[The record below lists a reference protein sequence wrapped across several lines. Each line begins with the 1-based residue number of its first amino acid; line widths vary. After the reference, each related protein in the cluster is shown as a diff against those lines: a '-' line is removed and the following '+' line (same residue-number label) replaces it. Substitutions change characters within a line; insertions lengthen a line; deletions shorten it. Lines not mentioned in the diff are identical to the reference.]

1 MNAMVYTQYGTPD
14 VLQLQEVAQPT
25 PKDDE
30 VLIQVHAAAHNS
42 WDLDLLRGD
51 WINRLIYGGWRQPK
65 LPILGCDVAGVVE
78 SVGRTVTRWRPGDA
92 VFGDISSC
100 GWGALAAFV
109 CARESALTLKPAG
122 MTFAQAAAIPQAGV
136 LALQSL
142 CDLRPIQPGQTVLIN
157 GAGGGVGT
165 FAIQL
170 AKAFGAEVT
179 GVDSTPKLERM
190 RSLGADHVLDY
201 TQTDFTRTGQSYD
214 RIVDV
219 MARRTLTDYQ
229 RALQPGGLFVM
240 VGGSMSLVLQTVL
253 LGSWLAKR
261 EQKQLAVLI
270 HQPNKGMASLLDLFA
285 AGKVVPVIDHCY
297 PLAETA
303 AAFQRLR
310 AGDAYGK
317 VVIIIAGDSKQSGF

>member
-1 MNAMVYTQYGTPD
+1 MKAMVYTQYGTPD
-14 VLQLQEVAQPT
+14 VLHLQEVAQPT
-25 PKDDE
+25 PKADE
-30 VLIQVHAAAHNS
+30 VLIRVHAASLNS
-42 WDLDLLRGD
+42 WDLDRLHGD
-51 WINRLIYGGWRQPK
+51 WINRLIAGGLQRPK

-78 SVGRTVTRWRPGDA
+78 TVGRNVTRWRPGDA
-92 VFGDISSC
+92 VFGDISAG
-100 GWGALAAFV
+100 GWGALAEYV

-122 MTFAQAAAIPQAGV
+122 MTFAQAAALPQAGL

-142 CDLRPIQPGQTVLIN
+142 CDRRPLQPGQTVLIN

-179 GVDSTPKLERM
+179 GVDSTPKLDRM

-201 TQTDFTRTGQSYD
+201 TQTDFTRTGQHYD
-214 RIVDV
+214 LIVDV
-219 MARRTLTDYQ
+219 MARRALADYQ

-240 VGGSMSLVLQTVL
+240 IGGSMTLVLQTML

-261 EQKQLAVLI
+261 ARKHLAVLV

-310 AGDAYGK
+310 AGDAFGK
-317 VVIIIAGDSKQSGF
+317 VVITAIE

>member
-1 MNAMVYTQYGTPD
+1 MQAIVYTHYGTPD
-14 VLQLQEVAQPT
+14 VLHLQDVAKPT

-30 VLIQVHAAAHNS
+30 VLIRVHAASLNS

-51 WINRLIYGGWRQPK
+51 WVNRLISGGLQRPK

-78 SVGRTVTRWRPGDA
+78 TVGRTVTRWRPGDA
-92 VFGDISSC
+92 IFGDISAC
-100 GWGALAAFV
+100 GWGALAEYV
-109 CARESALTLKPAG
+109 CAHESALTLKPAG
-122 MTFAQAAAIPQAGV
+122 MTFAQAAALPQAGV

-142 CDLRPIQPGQTVLIN
+142 CDLSPLQPGQTVLIN

-179 GVDSTPKLERM
+179 GVDSTSKLARM
-190 RSLGADHVLDY
+190 RSLGADYVLDY
-201 TQTDFTRTGQSYD
+201 TQTDFTRTGQHYD

-219 MARRTLTDYQ
+219 MARRALADYQ

-240 VGGSMSLVLQTVL
+240 IGGSMALVLQTML
-253 LGSWLAKR
+253 LGSRLAKR
-261 EQKQLAVLI
+261 EQKHLAVLV

-310 AGDAYGK
+310 AGDVLGK
-317 VVIIIAGDSKQSGF
+317 VVITVV

>member
-1 MNAMVYTQYGTPD
+1 MQAIVYTAYGTPD
-14 VLQLQEVAQPT
+14 VLHLQEVAQPT

-30 VLIQVHAAAHNS
+30 VLIRVHAASLNS

-51 WINRLIYGGWRQPK
+51 WVNRLISGGLQRPK

-78 SVGRTVTRWRPGDA
+78 AVGRTVTRWQPGDA
-92 VFGDISSC
+92 VFGDISAC
-100 GWGALAAFV
+100 GWGALAEYV

-122 MTFAQAAAIPQAGV
+122 MTFAQAAALPQAGV
-136 LALQSL
+136 LALQGL
-142 CDLRPIQPGQTVLIN
+142 CDLRPLPPGQTVLIN

-201 TQTDFTRTGQSYD
+201 TQTDFTRTGQHYD

-219 MARRTLTDYQ
+219 MAWRALADYQ

-240 VGGSMSLVLQTVL
+240 IGGSMALVLQTVL
-253 LGSWLAKR
+253 MGSWLAKR
-261 EQKQLAVLI
+261 QQKQLAVLA
-270 HQPNKGMASLLDLFA
+270 HQPNKGMASLLELFA

-303 AAFQRLR
+303 AAFRCLH
-310 AGDAYGK
+310 AGDAFGK
-317 VVIIIAGDSKQSGF
+317 VVITAIE

>member
-1 MNAMVYTQYGTPD
+1 MKAIVYTQYGTPD
-14 VLQLQEVAQPT
+14 VLRLQEVAKPT

-30 VLIQVHAAAHNS
+30 VLIHVHAASLNS

-51 WINRLIYGGWRQPK
+51 WLNRLISGGLRQPK
-65 LPILGCDVAGVVE
+65 LQILGCDVAGVIE
-78 SVGRTVTRWRPGDA
+78 AVGRNVTRWQPGDA
-92 VFGDISSC
+92 VFGDISAC
-100 GWGALAAFV
+100 GWGALAEYV
-109 CARESALTLKPAG
+109 CAHESALTLKPPA
-122 MTFAQAAAIPQAGV
+122 MSFVQAAAIPQAGV

-142 CDLRPIQPGQTVLIN
+142 CDQRPVQPGQKVLIN

-165 FAIQL
+165 FAIQM

-179 GVDSTPKLERM
+179 GVDSTSKLELM

-201 TQTDFTRTGQSYD
+201 TKTDFTRTGQHYD

-219 MARRTLTDYQ
+219 VARRALAAYQ

-240 VGGSMSLVLQTVL
+240 IGGSMALVLQTVI

-261 EQKQLAVLI
+261 EQKQLAVLA
-270 HQPNKGMASLLDLFA
+270 HQPNKGMTTLLDFFA

-297 PLAETA
+297 PLTETSE
-303 AAFQRLR
+303 AFRRLHVGN
-310 AGDAYGK
+310 AFGK
-317 VVIIIAGDSKQSGF
+317 VVITAIE

>member
-1 MNAMVYTQYGTPD
+1 MKAMVYTQYGTPD
-14 VLQLQEVAQPT
+14 VLHLQEVAQPT

-30 VLIQVHAAAHNS
+30 VLIRVHAASLNS

-51 WINRLIYGGWRQPK
+51 WINRLISGGFRQPK

-78 SVGRTVTRWRPGDA
+78 TIGRTVTRWRPGDV
-92 VFGDISSC
+92 VFGDISAC
-100 GWGALAAFV
+100 GWGALAEYV
-109 CARESALTLKPAG
+109 CAHESALTLKPVG
-122 MTFAQAAAIPQAGV
+122 LTFAQAAALPQAGV

-142 CDLRPIQPGQTVLIN
+142 CDLHPVQPGQTVLIN

-179 GVDSTPKLERM
+179 GVDSTSKLERM

-201 TQTDFTRTGQSYD
+201 TQTDFTRIGQRYD

-219 MARRTLTDYQ
+219 MARRALADYQ

-240 VGGSMSLVLQTVL
+240 IGGSMTLVLQTMLV
-253 LGSWLAKR
+253 GSWLAKR
-261 EQKQLAVLI
+261 EQKQLAVLV
-270 HQPNKGMASLLDLFA
+270 HQPNKGMAALLDLFT
-285 AGKVVPVIDHCY
+285 AGKVMPVIDYCY

-303 AAFQRLR
+303 EAFRRLR
-310 AGDAYGK
+310 AGDVCGK
-317 VVIIIAGDSKQSGF
+317 VVITVAA

>member
-1 MNAMVYTQYGTPD
+1 MQAIVYTHYGTPD
-14 VLQLQEVAQPT
+14 VLHLQDVAKPT

-30 VLIQVHAAAHNS
+30 VLIRVHAASLNS

-51 WINRLIYGGWRQPK
+51 WVNRLISGGLQRPK

-78 SVGRTVTRWRPGDA
+78 TVGRTVTRWRPGDA
-92 VFGDISSC
+92 IFGDISAC
-100 GWGALAAFV
+100 GWGALAEYV
-109 CARESALTLKPAG
+109 CAHESALTLKPAG
-122 MTFAQAAAIPQAGV
+122 MTFAQAAALPQAGV

-142 CDLRPIQPGQTVLIN
+142 CDLSPLQPGQTVLIN

-179 GVDSTPKLERM
+179 GVDSTSKLARM
-190 RSLGADHVLDY
+190 RSLGADYVLDY
-201 TQTDFTRTGQSYD
+201 TQTDFTRTGQHYD

-219 MARRTLTDYQ
+219 MARRALADYQ

-240 VGGSMSLVLQTVL
+240 IGGSMALVLQTML
-253 LGSWLAKR
+253 LGSRLAKR
-261 EQKQLAVLI
+261 EQKHLAVLV

-285 AGKVVPVIDHCY
+285 AGKVVPVIDYCY

-303 AAFQRLR
+303 EAFRRLD
-310 AGDAYGK
+310 AGDVLGK
-317 VVIIIAGDSKQSGF
+317 VVITVV

>member
-1 MNAMVYTQYGTPD
+1 MKAIVYTQYGTPD
-14 VLQLQEVAQPT
+14 VLHLQEVAKPT

-30 VLIQVHAAAHNS
+30 VLIQVHAASLNS
-42 WDLDLLRGD
+42 WDLDRLRGD
-51 WINRLIYGGWRQPK
+51 WINRLISGGLQRPK
-65 LPILGCDVAGVVE
+65 LPILGCDMAGVVTA
-78 SVGRTVTRWRPGDA
+78 VGRTVTRWRPGDA
-92 VFGDISSC
+92 VFGDISAC
-100 GWGALAAFV
+100 GWGALAEYV

-122 MTFAQAAAIPQAGV
+122 MTFAQAAALPQAGV
-136 LALQSL
+136 LALQGL
-142 CDLRPIQPGQTVLIN
+142 CDLRPLQPGQTVLIN

-201 TQTDFTRTGQSYD
+201 TQTDFTRAGQHYD

-219 MARRTLTDYQ
+219 MARRALSDYQ
-229 RALQPGGLFVM
+229 RALRPGGLFVM
-240 VGGSMSLVLQTVL
+240 IGGSMTLVLQTML
-253 LGSWLAKR
+253 LGSRLAKR
-261 EQKQLAVLI
+261 EQKQLAVLV

-303 AAFQRLR
+303 EAFRHLH
-310 AGDAYGK
+310 AGNVFGK
-317 VVIIIAGDSKQSGF
+317 VVITMEGDSQ

>member
-1 MNAMVYTQYGTPD
+1 MKAMVYTQYGTPD
-14 VLQLQEVAQPT
+14 VLHLQAVAKPT
-25 PKDDE
+25 PQDDE
-30 VLIQVHAAAHNS
+30 VLIRVHAASLNS

-51 WINRLIYGGWRQPK
+51 WVNRLIYGGWRQPK

-78 SVGRTVTRWRPGDA
+78 SVGRAVTRWQPGDA
-92 VFGDISSC
+92 VFGDISAC
-100 GWGALAAFV
+100 GWGALAEYV
-109 CARESALTLKPAG
+109 CARESALTLKPAS

-142 CDLRPIQPGQTVLIN
+142 CDLRPLQPGQTVLIN

-165 FAIQL
+165 FAIQM

-179 GVDSTPKLERM
+179 AVDSPPKLDRM

-201 TQTDFTRTGQSYD
+201 TQTDFTRTGQHYD

-219 MARRTLTDYQ
+219 MARRALADYQ

-240 VGGSMSLVLQTVL
+240 VGGAMTLVLQTVF

-261 EQKQLAVLI
+261 EQKQLAVLM
-270 HQPNKGMASLLDLFA
+270 HQPNKAMAQIVELFT
-285 AGKVVPVIDHCY
+285 AGNVIPVIGRTY
-297 PLAETA
+297 PLAEA
-303 AAFQRLR
+303 AQAFRELG
-310 AGDAYGK
+310 AGHIPGK
-317 VVIIIAGDSKQSGF
+317 AVITMEDDSKQL